1 MKNKYSLIF
10 KDLGYEKIAFFGF
23 LNILVLALELLSFSM
38 FIPFLLALTSIDKLL
53 SYEIFIQILN
63 LFQINHSDTKSILF
77 LLFIL
82 LIIVFFAKNLFIG
95 ISTYFKYKIIYKIE
109 SKLTSIVFQKYLR
122 KPYLF
127 HTNENS
133 SKAIRNIIG
142 ESAMFV
148 RSVLGS
154 ILSIIIEVI
163 VLIGI
168 FIILFL
174 NEPEISLKLLISFLV
189 LGLILFMMFN
199 KKYIFIGRERQK
211 QDSNRIKY
219 VQQGIQGIKEII
231 AFNLQEF
238 ILSYFIKSN
247 EKVIKNTHFSG
258 FLNSIPKLLMETLAI
273 LIILII
279 FLTTKE
285 IQNDINKHIFVLGL
299 IAVAAFRMF
308 PGINRIISALNTF
321 QYSKPS
327 IKVLTQIFEDDIEN
341 LKNINFQFEDNKKDL
356 ILKESIEI
364 KNLDFKFPSS
374 KNFIFKNLNLK
385 INKGEQIGIMGETGS
400 GKSTFV
406 DLILGILNPTLGDIC
421 CDDKS
426 IFKQLNNW
434 RRSIGY
440 VSQFPYL
447 LDDTI
452 EANIAI
458 GVDEDKISK
467 EKVFKC
473 LEIANLKNFVSS
485 LSDRHKTLI
494 GERGAQLSGGQIQRL
509 AIARALYKFPSI
521 LLLDEATASV
531 DADTQS
537 KILSDLNKYKKD
549 LTLISISHNEDALIY
564 CDKIYQLKENK
575 LILIKS

>member
-1 MKNKYSLIF
+1 
-10 KDLGYEKIAFFGF
+10 
-23 LNILVLALELLSFSM
+23 
-38 FIPFLLALTSIDKLL
+38 
-53 SYEIFIQILN
+53 
-63 LFQINHSDTKSILF
+63 
-77 LLFIL
+77 
-82 LIIVFFAKNLFIG
+82 
-95 ISTYFKYKIIYKIE
+95 
-109 SKLTSIVFQKYLR
+109 
-122 KPYLF
+122 
-127 HTNENS
+127 
-133 SKAIRNIIG
+133 
-142 ESAMFV
+142 
-148 RSVLGS
+148 
-154 ILSIIIEVI
+154 
-163 VLIGI
+163 
-168 FIILFL
+168 
-174 NEPEISLKLLISFLV
+174 
-189 LGLILFMMFN
+189 MMFN

-247 EKVIKNTHFSG
+247 EKVIKNTHLSG
-258 FLNSIPKLLMETLAI
+258 LLNSIPKLLMETLAI

-531 DADTQS
+531 DSKTQS
-537 KILSDLNKYKKD
+537 NILEDLNKFKND
-549 LTLISISHNEDALIY
+549 ITLISISHDREALIH
-564 CDKIYQLKENK
+564 CDKIYELRDSG
-575 LILIKS
+575 LILYK

>member
-154 ILSIIIEVI
+154 ILTIIIEVI

-247 EKVIKNTHFSG
+247 EKVIKNTHLSG
-258 FLNSIPKLLMETLAI
+258 LLNSIPKLLMETLAI

-531 DADTQS
+531 DSKTQS
-537 KILSDLNKYKKD
+537 NILEDLNKFKND
-549 LTLISISHNEDALIY
+549 ITLISISHDREALIH
-564 CDKIYQLKENK
+564 CDKIYELRDSG
-575 LILIKS
+575 LILYK